1 MPAGRGEPYVEAGYV
16 MGIDF
21 DHDGRAVAPLDIDGD
36 GDLDLALLSLQGL
49 QMLRNEAEAGPA
61 WTRVRLRA
69 TKTHPL
75 ALGAVVTVDAGGRKQ
90 VDRLRLVEGFHTQH
104 APELH
109 FGLGAA
115 KAISQVEVRWPS
127 GAVERFTGVAPGRR
141 NLLIEGTGVAQGQPV
156 PSWPADAQ
164 PTVVGSPSL
173 SVTAVWG
180 DGVER
185 PLGRLGQITI
195 VNVFAP
201 WCEPCKAEMPH
212 LAALAARRKDVAVV
226 AVSVGRDDLQASLD
240 FARAHGPGLPVAFA
254 NDRVVGAFFGG
265 SARIPLPSTFV
276 FDATG
281 RLRRAFQRPVD
292 AETLADAVVA
302 TATPAVV
309 TDYRYLLRQLLR
321 EKRDAE
327 ARALLDEAVRRVPD
341 DAFARVRLAEM
352 YLSMGQPD
360 GAKAQLE
367 AALEKA
373 PTDPQ
378 ALAMLA
384 EVVGVGGDLKQ
395 AEALLLR
402 ALDVAPREL
411 RALNNLGMVYMK
423 SKRYAEAADMFRRAI
438 DVGPPN
444 PRIQQNLRDA
454 LEGQG
459 LAPPP

>member
-1 MPAGRGEPYVEAGYV
+1 MPAGKGQPYVEAGYV
-16 MGIDF
+16 MGLDF

-49 QMLRNEAEAGPA
+49 QLLRNEAEAGA
-61 WTRVRLRA
+61 RWTRVRLRA

-75 ALGAVVTVDAGGRKQ
+75 ALGAVVTITAGGRSQ

-109 FGLGAA
+109 FGLGGAEA
-115 KAISQVEVRWPS
+115 VEQVEVRWPS
-127 GAVERFTGVAPGRR
+127 GAVERFTGVEPGRR
-141 NLLIEGTGVAQGQPV
+141 NLLVEGTGSAQGQPV
-156 PSWPADAQ
+156 PTWPADAQ
-164 PTVVGSPSL
+164 PAVVGSPSL

-180 DGVER
+180 DGAER
-185 PLGRLGQITI
+185 PLGRLGQVTL

-201 WCEPCKAEMPH
+201 WCEPCKTEMPH
-212 LAALAARRKDVAVV
+212 LAALAKRRKDIAVV

-240 FARAHGPGLPVAFA
+240 FAAAHGPGLPVAFA

-265 SARIPLPSTFV
+265 HARIPLPSTFV
-276 FDATG
+276 FDHTG

-292 AETLADAVVA
+292 AETLADAVAA

-321 EKRDAE
+321 EKRQEE
-327 ARALLDEAVRRVPD
+327 AQALLDEAVRRVPD
-341 DAFARVRLAEM
+341 DAFARVWLAEM

-360 GAKAQLE
+360 GARAQLE
-367 AALEKA
+367 AALEQA
-373 PTDPQ
+373 PDDAP

-384 EVVGVGGDLKQ
+384 EVLGVGGDLVR

-402 ALDVAPREL
+402 ALEGAPREV
-411 RALNNLGMVYMK
+411 RALNNLGMVYLK
-423 SKRYAEAADMFRRAI
+423 SKRYAEAADMFRRAL
-438 DVGPPN
+438 DVGPRN
-444 PRIQQNLRDA
+444 PRIEDNLRQA
-454 LEGQG
+454 LEAQG
-459 LAPPP
+459 LAPP

>member
-1 MPAGRGEPYVEAGYV
+1 VPAGKGHPYVEAGYV
-16 MGIDF
+16 MGLDF
-21 DHDGRAVAPLDIDGD
+21 DHDGRAVAPLDVDGD

-49 QMLRNEAEAGPA
+49 QLLRNEAEAGAA

-69 TKTHPL
+69 TKTHPS
-75 ALGAVVTVDAGGRKQ
+75 ALGAVVTVTAGGRSQ
-90 VDRLRLVEGFHTQH
+90 VDRMRLVEGFHTQH

-109 FGLGAA
+109 FGLGGA
-115 KAISQVEVRWPS
+115 KTVSQVEVRWPS
-127 GAVERFTGVAPGRR
+127 GAVERFTGVEPGRR
-141 NLLIEGTGVAQGQPV
+141 NLLVEGAGAAQGLPV
-156 PSWPADAQ
+156 PTWPADAQ
-164 PTVVGSPSL
+164 PTVVGSPSP
-173 SVTAVWG
+173 SVTAVFG

-185 PLGRLGQITI
+185 PLGRVGQVTL

-201 WCEPCKAEMPH
+201 WCEPCKTEMPH
-212 LAALAARRKDVAVV
+212 LAALAEQRKDVAVV

-240 FARAHGPGLPVAFA
+240 FARTHGPGLPVAFA

-276 FDATG
+276 FDHTG

-292 AETLADAVVA
+292 AETLADAVAA

-327 ARALLDEAVRRVPD
+327 ARALLDEAVRRAPD

-352 YLSMGQPD
+352 YLTLGD
-360 GAKAQLE
+360 AEGAKAQLE
-367 AALEKA
+367 AVLEKA

-384 EVVGVGGDLKQ
+384 EVLGVGGDLAR

-402 ALDVAPREL
+402 ALEAAPNDL
-411 RALNNLGMVYMK
+411 RALNNLGMVYLK
-423 SKRYAEAADMFRRAI
+423 SKRHAEAADMFRRAL
-438 DVGPPN
+438 DAGPPN
-444 PRIQQNLRDA
+444 PRVQENLREA
-454 LEGQG
+454 LEAQG
-459 LAPPP
+459 LAPR